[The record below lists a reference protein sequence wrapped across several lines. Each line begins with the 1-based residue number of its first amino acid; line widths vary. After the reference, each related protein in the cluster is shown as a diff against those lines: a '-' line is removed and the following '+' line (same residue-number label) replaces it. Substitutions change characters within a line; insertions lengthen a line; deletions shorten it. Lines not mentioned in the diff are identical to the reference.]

1 MPAIMGALGK
11 SFEEFPRL
19 KAIGFAWGN
28 EEGRKV
34 SC

>member
-1 MPAIMGALGK
+1 MTAIMGALGK
-11 SFEEFPRL
+11 SFEKFPRL
-19 KAIGFAWGN
+19 KAIGFTWGN